1 MGGECGKVAKMNLWA
16 IKCRFVGSL
25 RIVLR
30 NPCKFCVY
38 GLFLDAGCI
47 MHMLVMVQGRRL
59 TWVEICMFTA

>member
-1 MGGECGKVAKMNLWA
+1 MGHKVQL
-16 IKCRFVGSL
+16 CRFVGSPQ
-25 RIVLR
+25 IVLR

-59 TWVEICMFTA
+59 TWVEICVFTA